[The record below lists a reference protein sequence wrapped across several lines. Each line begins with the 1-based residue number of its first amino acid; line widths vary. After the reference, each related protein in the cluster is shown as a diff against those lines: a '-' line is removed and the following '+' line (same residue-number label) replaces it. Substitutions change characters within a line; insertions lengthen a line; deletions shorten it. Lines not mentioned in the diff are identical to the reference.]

1 MKRRVQEKRFSEI
14 NAIPLIDVLLVL
26 LVIFMVTAPL
36 YLQEI
41 QLELP
46 TVDSSQASIEP
57 KPTDLTLFIKSNGQ
71 LYLDDM
77 TSKHL
82 TLKEVLSKVASKA
95 KQSKPDIYIQADKNC
110 PYGTV
115 VTVLAAIE
123 GSGISQFHLVNT
135 NEQTPKPSA

>member
-1 MKRRVQEKRFSEI
+1 MKRRVQQKRFSEI

-46 TVDSSQASIEP
+46 TVENSQASIEP
-57 KPTDLTLFIKSNGQ
+57 KPTDMTLFIKSNGQ

-77 TSKHL
+77 SSKHL
-82 TLKEVLSKVASKA
+82 TLKEVLSKIELKA

-135 NEQTPKPSA
+135 NEQTPKANT

>member
-1 MKRRVQEKRFSEI
+1 MKRRVQQKRFSEI

-46 TVDSSQASIEP
+46 TVDNSQTSIEP
-57 KPTDLTLFIKSNGQ
+57 KPTDMTLYIKKSGQ
-71 LYLDDM
+71 LQLDDVGG
-77 TSKHL
+77 KPL
-82 TLKEVLSKVASKA
+82 TLKEVLSKIESKA

-135 NEQTPKPSA
+135 NEQTPKEST